1 VWVHLR
7 LMTKH
12 ISLDDMMR
20 LVLIVNHPGLFLIA
34 RRRTRI
40 RTKRLQV
47 HPHLLGGA
55 ERGHGLEDGDELFD
69 AEGLD
74 QLRDAPLE
82 EHLVDDRQVFERAL
96 K

>member
-1 VWVHLR
+1 
-7 LMTKH
+7 MTKQ
-12 ISLDDMMR
+12 ISLDAVMR
-20 LVLIVNHPGLFLIA
+20 LVLIANHPGLFLIA
-34 RRRTRI
+34 RRRTGV

-47 HPHLLGGA
+47 HPHLLGRA
-55 ERGHGLEDGDELFD
+55 EGGHGLEDGDEVFD

-74 QLRDAPLE
+74 RLGDAPLE